1 MRFMIGFA
9 MPATLAITL
18 AATLA
23 AAAHAEGPG
32 LVPDLAP
39 FKAVELRHDGV
50 VEIRQGAVQSVTL
63 VAGDRWPGGFT
74 VEDGRLVINGCKG
87 CGERF
92 RVVIVT
98 PAIEAVAATGEGGLV
113 TLGQGF
119 APQPQAA
126 LSASG
131 GGVVRAVNLTAG
143 AVVASVHDAG
153 RIEAGP
159 AASLVASASGAG
171 EILYHGQ
178 PKVVSSVTGKGE
190 VRPAG

>member
-9 MPATLAITL
+9 VPVILAV
-18 AATLA
+18 ALA

-39 FKAVELRHDGV
+39 FKAVELRYDGV
-50 VEIRQGAVQSVTL
+50 VDIRPGAVQSVTL

-74 VEDGRLVINGCKG
+74 VKDGRLVISGCKG
-87 CGERF
+87 CGDGF

-98 PAIEAVAATGEGGLV
+98 PAIEAVAATGEGGLI
-113 TLGQGF
+113 TLAPGF
-119 APQPQAA
+119 SPQPEAA
-126 LSASG
+126 LSAGG
-131 GGVVRAVNLTAG
+131 GGVIRASNLRAD
-143 AVVASVHDAG
+143 AVVASVSNAG

-159 AASLVASASGAG
+159 AASLVANASGGG